1 MGEQKY
7 EHTQNITLQRI
18 LQSII
23 NLQSI
28 HQDMDAAQAQ
38 QVGVLTSLCLQASG
52 GRAWGSEGLVASS
65 LGSLRGIPHHAAIVL
80 GAVLSQ

>member
-28 HQDMDAAQAQ
+28 HQDMDATQAQ
-38 QVGVLTSLCLQASG
+38 QVCVSTFSWPGCFEWCL
-52 GRAWGSEGLVASS
+52 RL
-65 LGSLRGIPHHAAIVL
+65 LN
-80 GAVLSQ
+80 GA

>member
-28 HQDMDAAQAQ
+28 HQDMDATQAQ
-38 QVGVLTSLCLQASG
+38 QVGESTFSWSGCLN
-52 GRAWGSEGLVASS
+52 
-65 LGSLRGIPHHAAIVL
+65 
-80 GAVLSQ
+80 GA